1 MVNKGGILFSHR
13 KAICPIFDGYK
24 LKQPLIVV
32 ITLSNISFFF
42 FAIGASCEIFNTDQ
56 GSQFTTPRFTQPLLD
71 KGIKVSM
78 DGRGRALDNI
88 FVERLWRSVK
98 YEKIYLNDFNTVNEA
113 YLGLKEYFEFYNN
126 KRFHQSLDNQTP
138 ADVHLA
144 GN

>member
-1 MVNKGGILFSHR
+1 LLGQG
-13 KAICPIFDGYK
+13 CP
-24 LKQPLIVV
+24 KQA
-32 ITLSNISFFF
+32 
-42 FAIGASCEIFNTDQ
+42 FAKIA
-56 GSQFTTPRFTQPLLD
+56 TPR
-71 KGIKVSM
+71 
-78 DGRGRALDNI
+78 
-88 FVERLWRSVK
+88 

>member
-1 MVNKGGILFSHR
+1 MPEDKALFAFTSSCDR
-13 KAICPIFDGYK
+13 
-24 LKQPLIVV
+24 
-32 ITLSNISFFF
+32 TLN
-42 FAIGASCEIFNTDQ
+42 
-56 GSQFTTPRFTQPLLD
+56 
-71 KGIKVSM
+71 
-78 DGRGRALDNI
+78 
-88 FVERLWRSVK
+88 